1 MTEEKPQFNVG
12 NGIIA
17 GVSASAGIILER
29 IFFDEQN
36 ILIKGVISVVIGLAA
51 LLFLKVAIKT
61 FRKLKD
67 QG

>member
-17 GVSASAGIILER
+17 GVSASAGMMLER

-36 ILIKGVISVVIGLAA
+36 ILIKGLISVVIGLATV
-51 LLFLKVAIKT
+51 LFLNVAIKT
-61 FRKLKD
+61 FRKRKG